1 MHPVATF
8 TFMVGLVVAAKT
20 IAWLIQLR
28 TRNAGIVD
36 AVWSFSLGALAVV
49 AAAFG
54 TAPPMAR
61 YVLACMGGLWGMRLG
76 WHLWRRNWRQREDW
90 RYARFRAQWGAS
102 ADLKM
107 FFFFQFQNVFTLM
120 LAASAFLP
128 IAYRSENPA
137 PPAIA
142 MAVVIWLISVIGEG
156 IADAQMAVFRRNPAN
171 KGRVCREGFW
181 YYSRHPNYFFECLHW
196 LAYVPLAL
204 SPPGAVSWAFVVLI
218 APVVMAFLLM
228 KLSGVP
234 LLEAEMI
241 RRKPGYADYVRTT
254 NALIPWIP
262 RS

>member
-1 MHPVATF
+1 MHPFETFAGMVA
-8 TFMVGLVVAAKT
+8 LVIAAKT

-36 AVWSFSLGALAVV
+36 AIWSWSLGALAVM

-54 TAPPMAR
+54 TAPAMTC
-61 YVLACMGGLWGMRLG
+61 YVLAFMGGLWGIRLG
-76 WHLWRRNWRQREDW
+76 SHLWQRNWGAPEDW
-90 RYARFRAQWGAS
+90 RYARFRAQWGAF
-102 ADLKM
+102 ADIKM
-107 FFFFQFQNVFTLM
+107 FFFFQFQNVFTLL

-128 IAYRSENPA
+128 IAYRGENPA

-142 MAVVIWLISVIGEG
+142 LAVAIWLISVIGEG
-156 IADAQMAVFRRNPAN
+156 VADAQMEAFRRNPAN

-181 YYSRHPNYFFECLHW
+181 YYTRHPNYFFECLHW

-204 SPPGAVSWAFVVLI
+204 SPPGALSWGVVALI
-218 APVVMAFLLM
+218 APIVMAVLLM